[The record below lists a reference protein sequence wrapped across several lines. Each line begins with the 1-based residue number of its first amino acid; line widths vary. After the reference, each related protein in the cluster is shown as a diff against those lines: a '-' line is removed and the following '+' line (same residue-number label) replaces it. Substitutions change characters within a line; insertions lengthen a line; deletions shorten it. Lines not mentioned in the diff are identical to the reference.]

1 MRCILREENDP
12 GVGRITLSCSLI
24 VRLMLTL
31 SDPTINPPTLNNGR
45 NLTIRLTEDKRENR
59 NIDVDSLLLTETLRN
74 A

>member
-1 MRCILREENDP
+1 MRCILRKENDP

-24 VRLMLTL
+24 VRVMLTL

-59 NIDVDSLLLTETLRN
+59 NIDVDSLLLTETRRN

>member
-1 MRCILREENDP
+1 M
-12 GVGRITLSCSLI
+12 GRITLSCSLI
-24 VRLMLTL
+24 VRVILTL

-59 NIDVDSLLLTETLRN
+59 NIDVDSPLLTETLRN

>member
-1 MRCILREENDP
+1 MRCILREENDA

-24 VRLMLTL
+24 VRVMLTL

-45 NLTIRLTEDKRENR
+45 NLAIRLTEDKRENR
-59 NIDVDSLLLTETLRN
+59 NIDVDSPLLTETLHN

>member
-24 VRLMLTL
+24 VQVILTL

-59 NIDVDSLLLTETLRN
+59 NIDVDSPLLTETLRN

>member
-1 MRCILREENDP
+1 M
-12 GVGRITLSCSLI
+12 GRITLSCSLI
-24 VRLMLTL
+24 VRVMLTL

-59 NIDVDSLLLTETLRN
+59 NIDVDSPLLTETLRN

>member
-24 VRLMLTL
+24 VRVMLTL
-31 SDPTINPPTLNNGR
+31 SGPTINPSTLNNGR
-45 NLTIRLTEDKRENR
+45 NLAMRLTEDKRQNR
-59 NIDVDSLLLTETLRN
+59 NIDVDSPLLTETLRN

>member
-24 VRLMLTL
+24 VRVMLTL
-31 SDPTINPPTLNNGR
+31 SDLTINPPTLNNGR
-45 NLTIRLTEDKRENR
+45 NLAIRLTEDKRENR
-59 NIDVDSLLLTETLRN
+59 NIDVDSPLLTETLRN